1 MYSTQNRFYRWL
13 VSACA
18 VRAIGHVAE
27 EEDDNDTCVSE
38 VLQSKAVGVIFKKL
52 SGFSEYNVT
61 VTSYLDHFNQSDSSF
76 KLGRTRNFSSSH
88 FKVCLRSHLL
98 LFLVPDQDYNWTVT
112 LAGELQVTWLR
123 KFSMFQEDNP
133 VDISWL
139 QTPGTIGGSNNG
151 TARISIVPGLR
162 LGAAY
167 TVTEH
172 STRVHRKHKPVFQV
186 TMMDLASEDALLTFS
201 FTACKLFKWPL
212 GTVLTF

>member
-1 MYSTQNRFYRWL
+1 MFFIFCRWL

-27 EEDDNDTCVSE
+27 EDDQDTCVSE

-76 KLGRTRNFSSSH
+76 KLGRTRNFFSSISKFAH
-88 FKVCLRSHLL
+88 SHL
-98 LFLVPDQDYNWTVT
+98 FFSVPDQDYNWTVT
-112 LAGELQVTWLR
+112 LAGELHVTWLR

-139 QTPGTIGGSNNG
+139 QTPGALGGSNNG
-151 TARISIVPGLR
+151 TARMSIVPGLR

-167 TVTEH
+167 TVNT
-172 STRVHRKHKPVFQV
+172 VH
-186 TMMDLASEDALLTFS
+186 MCAA
-201 FTACKLFKWPL
+201 
-212 GTVLTF
+212 

>member
-1 MYSTQNRFYRWL
+1 MYSKRNQFVLRWL

-27 EEDDNDTCVSE
+27 DDDHDTCVSE

-76 KLGRTRNFSSSH
+76 KLGRTRNFFLLH
-88 FKVCLRSHLL
+88 FKVCPLSPST
-98 LFLVPDQDYNWTVT
+98 FFSVPDQDYNWTVT
-112 LAGELQVTWLR
+112 LAGELHVTWLR

-139 QTPGTIGGSNNG
+139 QTPGAIGGSNNG
-151 TARISIVPGLR
+151 TARMSIVPGLR
-162 LGAAY
+162 LGATY
-167 TVTEH
+167 TVT
-172 STRVHRKHKPVFQV
+172 TVH
-186 TMMDLASEDALLTFS
+186 MCSA
-201 FTACKLFKWPL
+201 
-212 GTVLTF
+212 

>member
-1 MYSTQNRFYRWL
+1 MYSTLNRFYRWL
-13 VSACA
+13 VSACE

-27 EEDDNDTCVSE
+27 EDDKDTCVSE

-88 FKVCLRSHLL
+88 FKVCPKSHLL
-98 LFLVPDQDYNWTVT
+98 LFSVPDQDYNWTVT

-151 TARISIVPGLR
+151 TARMSIVPGLR
-162 LGAAY
+162 LGTSY
-167 TVTEH
+167 TVSDHFTSVH
-172 STRVHRKHKPVFQV
+172 SVKPVLSQV

-201 FTACKLFKWPL
+201 FTACKLFNNTITLAK
-212 GTVLTF
+212 